1 MLKKLVNFALGNR
14 WLVLGAAIM
23 LFGWGIVSFHNLP
36 VEAYP
41 DVANNYVQVIT
52 QWPGRA
58 AEEVEQQVTTPIE
71 IQMAGIPH
79 MAHLRSTSLAGL
91 SSVTMIFDDESVN
104 DWNREKVLE
113 RLSQVT
119 LPAGLQPQ
127 IGTDWSPVG
136 QIYWYTLRSTNPA
149 YDSMELKSLEDW
161 KLEKAFKSVP
171 GVVDVSSFG
180 GITRE
185 YQVRVDPDKLISYGL
200 SISQVEQQ
208 LTNNN
213 INAGGSFI
221 EQGEQQINVREVG
234 LYRNV
239 HDIEETLLKSQNGT
253 ALRVKDIATVAQGP
267 KIRLGQIGK
276 TCRPGA
282 TPVTESDPTSGPT
295 DPCVEHLDKDGKPVV
310 IAKEDGKLIDNG
322 DVVEGIVLLQKGEDS
337 DGVLE
342 GIHQKVAELNGTPG
356 HPGVLPAGV
365 KVVPFLDRS
374 DLLHY
379 TTHTVLHN
387 LTEGIILVVIILF
400 FFLGNVRGALI
411 VSLTIPFA
419 LLFASICLDLRH
431 IPANL
436 LSLGALD
443 FGMVVDG
450 AVVMVENIIRHL
462 SHHKGED
469 VSPVDQIRLAAH
481 EVQKPVFYAIG
492 IIITAYLPIF
502 TLQAVEG
509 RLFRPMAWTV
519 AFALL
524 GALIFSI
531 LLAPV
536 LSSILFPRGA
546 SEWENPVMTWITNRY
561 RHVAKW
567 AIEHHRVTFA
577 IAGGALALAFF
588 LGFSGIIGSEF
599 LPHLDE
605 GAIWVRGTLA
615 PSTGPTESLRI
626 VDEARERLNA
636 FPEVTKV
643 VSQTGRPDD
652 GTDVTG
658 FFNTEYFVDL
668 KPKEQWRPV
677 FHKNKDELIGAMD
690 RELEKTPG
698 VIWNFSQPI
707 SDNVEEAVSGV
718 KGELAVKLYGDDLKT
733 LEGKAD
739 EIVSVMSKVRGVQD
753 LGLFRVIGQPNL
765 NYTVNREAAARYGI
779 NVADV
784 QDAVQTAVG
793 GNAVS
798 QVLQGDAHYDL
809 VVRYLPKYRSTQ
821 EAIDNIRLLSPSGER
836 VSLAQLTNTKT
847 EDGAEE
853 IYREGGQRYVAI
865 KYSVRDRDLGSTVE
879 EAIAKVNAQVKLPP
893 GYKTDWAGEYESQK
907 RSSRRLMLVLPVT
920 ILIIF
925 VLLYTMFHSG
935 KWATLILVNVS
946 MAPVGGLLA
955 LLLTHTNFS
964 VSSGVG
970 FLALFGV
977 SVQTGVIML
986 EYINQLRAGGHSI
999 EDAAIEGAVLRLRPI
1014 MMTMLV
1020 ATLGLLP
1027 AATSHGIGSDSQR
1040 PFAIVIVGGL
1050 LGALLISVFLL
1061 PTLYVWIAR
1070 PSDILPE
1077 PETEFEN

>member
-1 MLKKLVNFALGNR
+1 MIRGLVDFALNNR
-14 WLVLGAAIM
+14 YMILAAAVLLFIWGAI
-23 LFGWGIVSFHNLP
+23 SFHNLP

-41 DVANNYVQVIT
+41 DVANNYVEVIT

-58 AEEVEQQVTTPIE
+58 AEEVEQQVTIPIE

-79 MAHLRSTSLAGL
+79 MQHLRSFSLAGL
-91 SSVTMIFDDESVN
+91 SDIKMIFDDDSVN

-136 QIYWYTLRSTNPA
+136 QIYWYTLHSTNPA
-149 YDSMELKSLEDW
+149 YDNMELKSIEDW
-161 KLEKAFKSVP
+161 TLEKQFKSVP
-171 GVVDVSSFG
+171 GVVDVADFG
-180 GITRE
+180 GMTRE
-185 YQVRVDPDKLISYGL
+185 YQVRVDPNKLIAYGL
-200 SISQVEQQ
+200 SIGQVEQQ
-208 LTNNN
+208 LANNN
-213 INAGGSFI
+213 TNAGGSFI
-221 EQGEQQINVREVG
+221 EEGQQQVNIREVG

-239 HDIEETLLKSQNGT
+239 RDIEDTQLKTANGT
-253 ALRVKDIATVAQGP
+253 ALKVKDIATVQQGP

-276 TCRPGA
+276 AIHR
-282 TPVTESDPTSGPT
+282 EN
-295 DPCVEHLDKDGKPVV
+295 GKV
-310 IAKEDGKLIDNG
+310 IDDDDTI
-322 DVVEGIVLLQKGEDS
+322 EGIVLLQKGDDS
-337 DGVLE
+337 DSTLE
-342 GIHQKVAELNGTPG
+342 GIHAKVKELNDQI
-356 HPGVLPAGV
+356 LPPGV

-400 FFLGNVRGALI
+400 LFLGNVRGALI

-450 AVVMVENIIRHL
+450 AVVMVENIVRHL
-462 SHHKGED
+462 GRRRADST
-469 VSPVDQIRLAAH
+469 SPMEQIREAAH
-481 EVQKPVFYAIG
+481 EVQRPVFYAIG
-492 IIITAYLPIF
+492 IIVTAYLPIF

-509 RLFRPMAWTV
+509 RLFKPMAWTV

-524 GALIFSI
+524 GALIFSM
-531 LLAPV
+531 LVAPV
-536 LSSILFPRGA
+536 LSSFLFWKGA
-546 SEWENPVMTWITNRY
+546 REWHNPVMIWITDRY
-561 RHVAKW
+561 RHTATW
-567 AIEHHRVTFA
+567 AIEHRVVTVG
-577 IAGGALALAFF
+577 IAVCALLLAGF
-588 LGFSGIIGSEF
+588 LGISGVIGSEF

-615 PSTGPTESLRI
+615 PSTGPTAGVELTNR
-626 VDEARERLNA
+626 ARVILAA
-636 FPEVTKV
+636 FPEVTQV
-643 VSQTGRPDD
+643 VSQVGRPDD
-652 GTDVTG
+652 GTDSTG

-668 KPKEQWRPV
+668 LPKDKWRSS
-677 FHKNKDELIGAMD
+677 FHQNKDELIAAMN
-690 RELEKTPG
+690 RELVKMPG

-718 KGELAVKLYGDDLKT
+718 KGELAVKLYGDDLKL
-733 LEGKAD
+733 LEAKANQ
-739 EIVSVMSKVRGVQD
+739 IVDIMGGFKGVED
-753 LGLFRVIGQPNL
+753 LGVFRAIGQPNL
-765 NYTVNREAAARYGI
+765 NYLVDRAAAARYGI
-779 NVADV
+779 NVSDV
-784 QDAVQTAVG
+784 QDAIQTAVG
-793 GNAVS
+793 GGAVS
-798 QVLQGDAHYDL
+798 QVLQGEARYDV
-809 VVRYLPKYRSTQ
+809 VVRYQKPYRDTR
-821 EAIDNIRLLSPSGER
+821 EAIEDIRLLSPSGER
-836 VSLAQLTNTKT
+836 VSLAQLTQVKV

-853 IYREGGQRYVAI
+853 IYREQNQRYVAI
-865 KYSVRDRDLGSTVE
+865 KYSVRGRDLGSTVE
-879 EAIAKVNAQVKLPP
+879 EAIDKVNKQVKLPP
-893 GYKTDWAGEYESQK
+893 GYHIDWAGEYQSQK
-907 RSSRRLMLVLPVT
+907 RANKRLMLVLPIT
-920 ILIIF
+920 ITLIFII
-925 VLLYTMFHSG
+925 LYTMFRSG
-935 KWATLILVNVS
+935 KWALLIMCNVI

-955 LLLTHTNFS
+955 LLFTHTNFS

-986 EYINQLRAGGHSI
+986 EYINQLRVRGHSI
-999 EDAAIEGAVLRLRPI
+999 EESAVEGAVLRLRPI

-1050 LGALLISVFLL
+1050 VGALVISVFLL
-1061 PTLYVWIAR
+1061 PTLYVWIAGEH
-1070 PSDILPE
+1070 DVLPT